1 MVWCGRRNGFCT
13 FSKVSQMKRM
23 RQAQDVF
30 PCGRRSTKDISS
42 RHVQRSG
49 GFLRGFADMILR
61 DRALR
66 MTWSHFFVAGA
77 VLSRHGKKTQNA
89 FGYEAVS
96 SALNRPFLRDEVAK
110 SKK

>member
-1 MVWCGRRNGFCT
+1 
-13 FSKVSQMKRM
+13 
-23 RQAQDVF
+23 
-30 PCGRRSTKDISS
+30 
-42 RHVQRSG
+42 
-49 GFLRGFADMILR
+49 MILR

-77 VLSRHGKKTQNA
+77 VLSRHGKKIQNA